1 MDFSEVDMSYSDDK
15 RELLKLKQGIIEESE
30 TIKEQAR
37 PEKYE
42 VHGIKKVENF
52 FYHYG
57 VIVLVIT
64 LVTALVGFL
73 VYQHVTKPRGDAK
86 VLIVADDSA
95 VYSSLFFKQLYFENA
110 LESYTKDYDENGY
123 VHVDAYLY
131 DMSGESYSD
140 SLFAN
145 QQKLYAELSLGEGQM
160 LIGNREMLDWIKGED
175 DDSEEY
181 FINLRER
188 YPDSENIVD
197 NCYYQI
203 KGTTFS
209 DALNYEISCP
219 EDLYIV
225 IIRKY
230 EGFTGSDETASKCRE
245 RALEIMD
252 NIVSN
257 NVVTVIEE

>member
-1 MDFSEVDMSYSDDK
+1 MSYNDDK
-15 RELLKLKQGIIEESE
+15 RELLKLKQGIIEESD
-30 TIKEQAR
+30 TIKEEAR

-64 LVTALVGFL
+64 LAALLVGFL
-73 VYQHVTKPRGDAK
+73 VYQHVTKPQDDAK
-86 VLIVADDSA
+86 VLIVADEPS
-95 VYSSLFFKQLYFENA
+95 VYSSIFFKQLYFEQA
-110 LESYTKDYDENGY
+110 LESFTRDYDENGY

-140 SLFAN
+140 TLFAN

-160 LIGNREMLDWIKGED
+160 LIGNRAMLDWIKGED
-175 DDSEEY
+175 EKPEQY
-181 FINLRER
+181 FVNLQER
-188 YPDSENIVD
+188 YPDAANIVD
-197 NCYYQI
+197 NCYYQV
-203 KGTTFS
+203 KGTTFA
-209 DALNYEISCP
+209 DALNYEVSCP

-230 EGFTGSDETASKCRE
+230 EGFTGSDETASECRQ

-252 NIVSN
+252 NIVTN
-257 NVVTVIEE
+257 TVVTVVEQ